1 MSKRRTTRVRDD
13 DSSKRR
19 RKSGGGG
26 GGGGLDAM
34 TLARGMSS
42 RWLGPRSKL
51 TALSTDE
58 IDRDLRHMEAYQ
70 NACTAYAQQYFIF
83 SNRNLV
89 QSGHYGRNGGAAAA
103 ATTAPSI
110 RPDFLMPV
118 RIDPEEEKRLSLLR
132 KRIATSERQR
142 EVLETEYVALTAAYV
157 YESQA
162 LDKCRQTV
170 DGQLHFLQELVE
182 KRAQVVALQRTRVAM
197 ARDALA
203 CLEKRTKMLEEGT
216 RGLPDNGAGDIG
228 QIWNDV
234 EAKLGNAERACRSL
248 KVPKELRDVK
258 KENCMP
264 WDARKLPRTPYGLPI
279 YLSQLSSVPDK
290 GAAFGCGGIFGSK
303 KSSMAWLQ
311 SNLPRTLAK
320 MNREQQHVKHLSE
333 DAQKMQEELEHER
346 KLNKELQ
353 RDIAQRRKKNDEMC
367 ALATILRSETE
378 AVLSRHNILLDT
390 PEARAV
396 AQDLHSKAAAAAK
409 RKREEENTDT
419 SERGDSGE
427 ASQHDKVPDS
437 VKVTADMDHDGD
449 DEGDDEED
457 QGDEM
462 FD

>member
-1 MSKRRTTRVRDD
+1 
-13 DSSKRR
+13 
-19 RKSGGGG
+19 
-26 GGGGLDAM
+26 
-34 TLARGMSS
+34 
-42 RWLGPRSKL
+42 
-51 TALSTDE
+51 
-58 IDRDLRHMEAYQ
+58 MEAYQ

-103 ATTAPSI
+103 TTTPSI

-132 KRIATSERQR
+132 KRIVTSERQR

-290 GAAFGCGGIFGSK
+290 GAAFGKYDVSCPI
-303 KSSMAWLQ
+303 
-311 SNLPRTLAK
+311 
-320 MNREQQHVKHLSE
+320 
-333 DAQKMQEELEHER
+333 
-346 KLNKELQ
+346 
-353 RDIAQRRKKNDEMC
+353 
-367 ALATILRSETE
+367 
-378 AVLSRHNILLDT
+378 
-390 PEARAV
+390 
-396 AQDLHSKAAAAAK
+396 
-409 RKREEENTDT
+409 
-419 SERGDSGE
+419 
-427 ASQHDKVPDS
+427 
-437 VKVTADMDHDGD
+437 
-449 DEGDDEED
+449 
-457 QGDEM
+457 
-462 FD
+462 